1 MPGLPAGKTRLS
13 TVAAGVAAALGTG
26 TLVVAVADLLRP
38 GSVSLP
44 LIGVVAWAVHGPH
57 LVLVSLVAAAVAVP
71 VAARRPRGWFS
82 GVAAAV
88 SVAALVT
95 SGVVTGSIV
104 VAVVGAGGSVDPF
117 AALAITTGSPEPD
130 RTTTYAVVDGEPLQA
145 LVYEP
150 GTTEGAPVMVHIH
163 GGGWFTGAAKD
174 SGTHPRW
181 FADHGWYVVSVD
193 YRLSTPDSPTWD
205 EAPADVACALAWTA
219 RRAREAGADTTRLSV
234 HGDSAGG
241 NLAINA
247 AWTAAAGTAVSTCP
261 ELGPVPVP
269 EAVVAVYPVANPIHA
284 YEHGNPVHGLSP
296 RDFTNWYLGGTP
308 AAHPDRLAAISPE
321 THISD
326 AAPAT
331 LIIQP
336 ERDNFIPARGNHELV
351 AEARAGGVDVTVVGI
366 PFTQHAFDLTGGSL
380 GSQATLTT
388 SARWLRDR

>member
-1 MPGLPAGKTRLS
+1 MAWKA
-13 TVAAGVAAALGTG
+13 VAAGVAAALGTG
-26 TLVVAVADLLRP
+26 VLLVAVADLLRP

-44 LIGVVAWAVHGPH
+44 LVGVLTWAVHGPH

-71 VAARRPRGWFS
+71 VAVRRPRGWPS

-95 SGVVTGSIV
+95 SGAVTGSIV
-104 VAVVGAGGSVDPF
+104 VAVVEAGGSVNPF
-117 AALAITTGSPEPD
+117 AALALTTESPEPD
-130 RTTTYAVVDGEPLQA
+130 RTTAYAVVDGEPLRA

-150 GTTEGAPVMVHIH
+150 GTIEGAPVLMHIH

-193 YRLSTPDSPTWD
+193 YRLATPDSPTWD
-205 EAPADVACALAWTA
+205 EAPADVACALTWTA
-219 RRAREAGADTTRLSV
+219 RRAREAGADTARLSV
-234 HGDSAGG
+234 SGDSAGG
-241 NLAINA
+241 NLALNLAWA
-247 AWTAAAGTAVSTCP
+247 AATGTAASTCP

-269 EAVVAVYPVANPIHA
+269 KAVVAVYPVANPLHA
-284 YEHGNPVHGLSP
+284 YDHGNPAHGLGP
-296 RDFTNWYLGGTP
+296 RDFTDWYLGGTP
-308 AAHPDRLAAISPE
+308 MAHPDRVAAISPE

-336 ERDNFIPARGNHELV
+336 ERDNFIPAQGNREL
-351 AEARAGGVDVTVVGI
+351 ADKARTGGVDVTLVSI
-366 PFTQHAFDLTGGSL
+366 PFAQHAFDLTGGSL

-388 SARWLRDR
+388 TARWLRDR